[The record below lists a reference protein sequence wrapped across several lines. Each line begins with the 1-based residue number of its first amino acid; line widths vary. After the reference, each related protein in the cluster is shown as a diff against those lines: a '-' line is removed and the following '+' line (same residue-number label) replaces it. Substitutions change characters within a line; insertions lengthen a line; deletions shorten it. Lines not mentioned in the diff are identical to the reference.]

1 MFDLIHNRHL
11 VNSQLFIDGGWL
23 NKADLKTFDVFNP
36 FNGEILGHVVDGGS
50 RETEQAI
57 KAAHMAFV
65 SWKALPAIDRSR
77 ILRRWHD
84 LILENQE
91 DLAIILT
98 LEQGKPLT
106 EARGEIAYGAS
117 YIEWFAEEARRV
129 YGDTIPSPQ
138 GNKRTVVLKQPVG
151 VVAAITPWN
160 FPHAMITRKVAPAL
174 AAGCTVVLKP
184 SEETPFSALALAY
197 LAQEA
202 GFPPGVFNVVTT
214 KRPAEV
220 GEVLT
225 ASPLV
230 RKLSFTGSTAV
241 GKLLIKQCA
250 DTVKKLS
257 LELGGNAPLIVF
269 DDADLHLA
277 VDGAINSKFR
287 NAGQT
292 CVCAN
297 RIYVQ
302 QGIYHR
308 FLEKFKEEVRQL
320 KTGSGLEEGVAIGPL
335 INQSAA
341 AKVDRLVKEAV
352 DGGAEVALSG
362 GTVDESLIY
371 QPVIVAGAKPEMAIS
386 QEEIFGPVAAVYA
399 FETAEEVI
407 EMANNT
413 EAGLAAYFFS
423 QDNALIWKVAEAL
436 DYGMVGINT
445 GIISDVAAPF
455 GGVKQSGF
463 GREGSKYGM
472 DDYLITKYLSI
483 QV

>member
-1 MFDLIHNRHL
+1 MHSLIKNKQL
-11 VNSQLFIDGGWL
+11 VRNQLFINNKWL
-23 NKADLKTFDVFNP
+23 NEADGDTFSVFNP
-36 FNGEILGHVVDGGS
+36 FDASPLGQVADGAAA
-50 RETEQAI
+50 ETKQAI
-57 KAAHMAFV
+57 LSAQDAFEP
-65 SWKALPAIDRSR
+65 WRALAAIDRSR
-77 ILRRWHD
+77 ILRRWFD
-84 LILENQE
+84 LIMENQE
-91 DLAIILT
+91 DLAVLLT
-98 LEQGKPLT
+98 LEQGKPLA

-117 YIEWFAEEARRV
+117 YVEWFAEEARRV
-129 YGDTIPSPQ
+129 YGDTIPASD

-160 FPHAMITRKVAPAL
+160 FPNAMITRKVAPAL

-184 SEETPFSALALAY
+184 SEETPYSALALAY

-202 GFPPGVFNVVTT
+202 GFPSGIFNVITT
-214 KRPAEV
+214 NRSAEV

-225 ASPLV
+225 SSPLV

-241 GKLLIKQCA
+241 GRLLMKQSA
-250 DTVKKLS
+250 NTVKKLS

-269 DDADLHLA
+269 DDADIDQA
-277 VDGAINSKFR
+277 VEGAINSKFR

-302 QGIYHR
+302 QGIYVR
-308 FLEKFKEEVRQL
+308 FLEKFKEEVVSL
-320 KTGSGLEEGVAIGPL
+320 KAGSGLEKEVTIGPL
-335 INQSAA
+335 INQSAVI
-341 AKVDRLVKEAV
+341 KVDSLIRQAV
-352 DGGAEVALSG
+352 DSGAELYLKG
-362 GTVDESLIY
+362 GKADESLIY
-371 QPVIVAGAKPEMAIS
+371 QPVILTDVRSDMRIS
-386 QEEIFGPVAAVYA
+386 EEEVFGPIASIFR
-399 FETAEEVI
+399 FETPEEVI
-407 EMANNT
+407 ELANDT

-423 QDNALIWKVAEAL
+423 QNNALIWEVAEAL

-455 GGVKQSGF
+455 GGIKQSGF

-472 DDYLITKYLSI
+472 DDYLVTKYLSV